1 MARMHIM
8 DTKDSA
14 RADVPLAIKAIKWKE
29 SLQPVVFEFVQMFFH
44 WKYVMYLSGFASEGN
59 ILAYQDYR
67 QTHWNECAC
76 HPASPNIQSM
86 AGYRVSSLNHCG
98 VITLVFISIYNSY
111 NTYSLVV
118 GSQMTKSLS
127 PALREPQI
135 LDHTFSLPFPENR
148 QKKHGLFLCLFSRF
162 IIDLLIFELQTSNP
176 SQGCKDFGGCHG
188 PHDLNLNE
196 KIWLFVFRKYVYLLT
211 CYFLAFCKQNY
222 LINLAIGWFQN
233 FQPLEL
239 HLSNDW
245 PQCWIFQVPLKTW
258 MSIYIYIL

>member
-1 MARMHIM
+1 
-8 DTKDSA
+8 
-14 RADVPLAIKAIKWKE
+14 
-29 SLQPVVFEFVQMFFH
+29 
-44 WKYVMYLSGFASEGN
+44 
-59 ILAYQDYR
+59 
-67 QTHWNECAC
+67 
-76 HPASPNIQSM
+76 M

-176 SQGCKDFGGCHG
+176 SQGCKDFGGCHV

-196 KIWLFVFRKYVYLLT
+196 KIWRVRVQKVCLFVTLVI
-211 CYFLAFCKQNY
+211 FLAFCSFVNKI
-222 LINLAIGWFQN
+222 LLANKTISSTW
-233 FQPLEL
+233 PLDD
-239 HLSNDW
+239 S
-245 PQCWIFQVPLKTW
+245 KT
-258 MSIYIYIL
+258 SSL

>member
-196 KIWLFVFRKYVYLLT
+196 KIWRVRVQKVCLFVTLVI
-211 CYFLAFCKQNY
+211 FLAFCSFVNKI
-222 LINLAIGWFQN
+222 LLANKTISSTW
-233 FQPLEL
+233 PLDD
-239 HLSNDW
+239 S
-245 PQCWIFQVPLKTW
+245 KT
-258 MSIYIYIL
+258 SSL